1 MEMRQEDR
9 MDSQEDQ
16 VEELPIITQ
25 VEEVQADLETL
36 EGLHHQK
43 VIQVQELHP
52 VQTAEKHQ
60 EQVEEHLEQDL

>member
-16 VEELPIITQ
+16 VEERQIITQ
-25 VEEVQADLETL
+25 VEEDQVDLETL

-52 VQTAEKHQ
+52 DQTAEKHQ
-60 EQVEEHLEQDL
+60 EPVEDQLQQEQ